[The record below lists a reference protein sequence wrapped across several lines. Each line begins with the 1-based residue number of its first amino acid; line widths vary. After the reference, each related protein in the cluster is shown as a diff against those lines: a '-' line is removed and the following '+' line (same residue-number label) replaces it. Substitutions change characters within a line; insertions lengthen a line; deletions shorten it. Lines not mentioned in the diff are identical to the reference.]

1 MNNIYKLQ
9 AANYLIKQANFGRFL
24 QGAKQLGMT
33 ALQGAKTPFH
43 SVDDMTN
50 MFMPEM
56 LGGRSFN
63 KDVLTKGL
71 GGLGALGGVGGV
83 GYSFGRG
90 SGMHEGLDLG
100 RRQGAA
106 ETSKKFIS
114 GLLNKYKKEKDQG
127 YFGRLFDAVT
137 NKGF

>member
-1 MNNIYKLQ
+1 MTNTDKLNASQ
-9 AANYLIKQANFGRFL
+9 YIVKQANLGALFR
-24 QGAKQLGMT
+24 GAKQLGMT

-43 SVDDMTN
+43 SVDDMAN

-100 RRQGAA
+100 RRQGTA